1 MKTARRIEVIAAV
14 VGMITGI
21 ALVDGEPTRRE
32 MIGGAVLIFVVVAN
46 LLVNVYKDDMEAL
59 NKKEQEKLKELER
72 WGYKVNE
79 QQTYFS
85 THSPLWNYEILE
97 TEDNSFIAFA
107 DEIMAMYY

>member
-1 MKTARRIEVIAAV
+1 MESRFNGHK
-14 VGMITGI
+14 
-21 ALVDGEPTRRE
+21 
-32 MIGGAVLIFVVVAN
+32 AN
-46 LLVNVYKDDMEAL
+46 LHAYLRKRGAEIDVKNKTVKVDMEAL

-79 QQTYFS
+79 QQTCFS

>member
-1 MKTARRIEVIAAV
+1 MESRFNGHKANMRAYLRKRGAEIDVKNKTVKV
-14 VGMITGI
+14 
-21 ALVDGEPTRRE
+21 
-32 MIGGAVLIFVVVAN
+32 
-46 LLVNVYKDDMEAL
+46 DMEVL

>member
-1 MKTARRIEVIAAV
+1 MSSKKKMLRNHIRRDKLWNQDLTVIAY
-14 VGMITGI
+14 
-21 ALVDGEPTRRE
+21 LRKR
-32 MIGGAVLIFVVVAN
+32 GAEIDVKNKTVKV
-46 LLVNVYKDDMEAL
+46 DMEAL

>member
-1 MKTARRIEVIAAV
+1 MESRFNGHK
-14 VGMITGI
+14 
-21 ALVDGEPTRRE
+21 
-32 MIGGAVLIFVVVAN
+32 AN
-46 LLVNVYKDDMEAL
+46 LRAYLRKRGAEIDVKNKTVKVDME
-59 NKKEQEKLKELER
+59 EQEKLKELER

-79 QQTYFS
+79 HQTYFS

>member
-1 MKTARRIEVIAAV
+1 MESRFNGHK
-14 VGMITGI
+14 
-21 ALVDGEPTRRE
+21 
-32 MIGGAVLIFVVVAN
+32 AN
-46 LLVNVYKDDMEAL
+46 LRAYLRKRGAEIDVKNKTVKVDMEAL

-85 THSPLWNYEILE
+85 TQSPLRDYEMLE

-107 DEIMAMYY
+107 DEIMAIYY

>member
-1 MKTARRIEVIAAV
+1 MESRFNGHK
-14 VGMITGI
+14 
-21 ALVDGEPTRRE
+21 
-32 MIGGAVLIFVVVAN
+32 AN
-46 LLVNVYKDDMEAL
+46 LRAYLRKRGAEIDVKNKTVKVDMEAL

-107 DEIMAMYY
+107 DEITAMYY

>member
-1 MKTARRIEVIAAV
+1 MSSKKKMLRNHIRRDKLWNQDLTVIKQ
-14 VGMITGI
+14 TC
-21 ALVDGEPTRRE
+21 
-32 MIGGAVLIFVVVAN
+32 VLIC
-46 LLVNVYKDDMEAL
+46 
-59 NKKEQEKLKELER
+59 
-72 WGYKVNE
+72 GYKVNE